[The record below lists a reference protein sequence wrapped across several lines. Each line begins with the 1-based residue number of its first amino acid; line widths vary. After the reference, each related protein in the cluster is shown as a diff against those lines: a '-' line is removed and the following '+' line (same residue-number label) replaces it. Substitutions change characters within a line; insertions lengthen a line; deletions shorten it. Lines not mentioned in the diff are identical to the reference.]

1 MSLNLDNMAIFVAI
15 ADAGGFTAAAR
26 ALGLPKST
34 VSRRL
39 SEYERSLGIA
49 LFNRSTRSLSLTD
62 EGVHYYS
69 NAKPVVDAAIDVG
82 RTMTDRSTEPAG
94 LIRLTATAAIGQYL
108 LAPALN
114 AFLDQHQDLQ
124 IELRLTD
131 TRINLIEGGLDLAIR
146 MGELEDSQLV
156 ARRLTTVTLLV
167 VAAPDLIA
175 KLGTPNHPSDLTNMD
190 CLVLAQSLST
200 WRFADGVQVPVHWR
214 LATGN
219 MLLARDAALSGRGF
233 ALLPDF
239 MVADDLLDGR
249 LVRVLAEYPTPPVT
263 ASIVAPRQRYRS
275 LAVRRLMEHIIDW
288 HDIMGQTT
296 F

>member
-1 MSLNLDNMAIFVAI
+1 MVPD
-15 ADAGGFTAAAR
+15 
-26 ALGLPKST
+26 
-34 VSRRL
+34 
-39 SEYERSLGIA
+39 
-49 LFNRSTRSLSLTD
+49 
-62 EGVHYYS
+62 
-69 NAKPVVDAAIDVG
+69 
-82 RTMTDRSTEPAG
+82 
-94 LIRLTATAAIGQYL
+94 IRLTATAAIGQYL

-114 AFLDQHQDLQ
+114 AFLDQHPDVQ

-131 TRINLIEGGLDLAIR
+131 TRINLIESGLDLAIR

-219 MLLARDAALSGRGF
+219 MLLARDAALSGRGI

-249 LVRVLAEYPTPPVT
+249 LVRVLTEYPAPPVT

-275 LAVRRLMEHIIDW
+275 LVVRRLMEHIIDW